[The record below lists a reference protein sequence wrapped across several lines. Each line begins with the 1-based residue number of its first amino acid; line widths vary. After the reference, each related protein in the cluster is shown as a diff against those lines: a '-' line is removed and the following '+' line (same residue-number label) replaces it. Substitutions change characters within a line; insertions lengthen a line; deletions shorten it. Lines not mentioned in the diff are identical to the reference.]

1 MRISDW
7 SSDVCSSDLVLGV
20 ILPHYIARGSRESA
34 FRMKLGAD
42 HRLCD
47 LDQVRMVREEQHL
60 CGPSDLSEDT
70 EACLSAPVVEVHEEV
85 VGEERSEERRE
96 GKECVSTCR
105 SRGAR
110 DH

>member
-1 MRISDW
+1 MHLPSTTTGPQAEQQ
-7 SSDVCSSDLVLGV
+7 VLGV

-47 LDQVRMVREEQHL
+47 LDQVRMVSEEQHM

-70 EACLSAPVVEVHEEV
+70 EACLSATVVEVHEEV
-85 VGEERSEERRE
+85 VGEESSEERRV
-96 GKECVSTCR
+96 GKEWGSERR
-105 SRGAR
+105 SRWCR
-110 DH
+110 YL

>member
-1 MRISDW
+1 MHLPSTTTGPQAEQQ
-7 SSDVCSSDLVLGV
+7 VLGV

-70 EACLSAPVVEVHEEV
+70 EACPSAPVVEVHEEV
-85 VGEERSEERRE
+85 VGEERQADP
-96 GKECVSTCR
+96 
-105 SRGAR
+105 SRDRLPIGRA
-110 DH
+110 HV

>member
-1 MRISDW
+1 MHLPSTTTGPQAEQQ
-7 SSDVCSSDLVLGV
+7 VLGV

-70 EACLSAPVVEVHEEV
+70 EACLSAPVVDVH
-85 VGEERSEERRE
+85 ERSEEHTSELQSLMRI
-96 GKECVSTCR
+96 
-105 SRGAR
+105 
-110 DH
+110 